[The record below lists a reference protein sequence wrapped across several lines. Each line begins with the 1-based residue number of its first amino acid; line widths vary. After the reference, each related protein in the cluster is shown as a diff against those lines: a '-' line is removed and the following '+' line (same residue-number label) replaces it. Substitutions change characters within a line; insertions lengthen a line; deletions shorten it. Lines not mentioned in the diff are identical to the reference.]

1 MTDRYAVLGNPIAHS
16 MSPKIHAYFAEIT
29 GEDIQYD
36 PLLVPEGEFEQTVT
50 EFFKL
55 GKGCNITV
63 PCKLNAYDFADELSP
78 YAKAAGAV
86 NTLKKLD
93 DGSILGDNTDG
104 RGLTSDLKRLG
115 VNMKGAKILI
125 LGAGGAA
132 RGIVRPLQ
140 DEDPAAI
147 TLVNRTAEKAKSL
160 ADNFKIDFA
169 PSFESL
175 KGHFDIILNAT
186 SASLGGSIPNVSEDI
201 YAGASFAYDLMY
213 RPDGETIFTKRV
225 KELGCK
231 ASSDGF
237 GMLIMQ
243 AALSFK
249 IWRGVEPDAQ
259 KAIEHFR

>member
-1 MTDRYAVLGNPIAHS
+1 MTDRYAVFGNPIAHS
-16 MSPKIHAYFAEIT
+16 MSPKIHAYFAQTT

-36 PLLVPEGEFEQTVT
+36 PILVPDGQFEQTVT
-50 EFFKL
+50 EFFKV
-55 GKGCNITV
+55 GRGCNITV

-115 VNMKGAKILI
+115 VKLQGSKILI

-132 RGIVRPLQ
+132 RGIVLPLM
-140 DEDPAAI
+140 DENPASI
-147 TLVNRTAEKAKSL
+147 TLVNRTSEKAKAL
-160 ADNFKIDFA
+160 AENFKVDFA
-169 PSFESL
+169 QAFEDVQ
-175 KGHFDIILNAT
+175 GHFDIILNAT
-186 SASLGGSIPNVSEDI
+186 SASLGGSIPNVADDI
-201 YAGASFAYDLMY
+201 YADASFAYDLMY
-213 RPDGETIFTKRV
+213 RPEGETIFTKRV
-225 KELGCK
+225 KELGCS
-231 ASSDGF
+231 ATADGF